1 MGWPCR
7 RVALAMLPIAG
18 IAGSAAARN
27 TRHAPRTGSATSQR
41 CLQTPRCLQSPP
53 APLCVQGELMMV
65 AVQLMLGGSLR
76 SALLDP
82 ERQQQLRW
90 EAR

>member
-1 MGWPCR
+1 
-7 RVALAMLPIAG
+7 
-18 IAGSAAARN
+18 
-27 TRHAPRTGSATSQR
+27 
-41 CLQTPRCLQSPP
+41 
-53 APLCVQGELMMV
+53 MMV

-76 SALLDP
+76 GALLDP

>member
-1 MGWPCR
+1 M
-7 RVALAMLPIAG
+7 AG
-18 IAGSAAARN
+18 QCGLGPPLHGSPPTSHLLGTGNEPAS
-27 TRHAPRTGSATSQR
+27 HAPYCT
-41 CLQTPRCLQSPP
+41 CLPTHPP
-53 APLCVQGELMMV
+53 SLCAQGELMMV

-76 SALLDP
+76 GALLDP